1 MGNINEQDVENP
13 RIMLGL
19 LDAVDQNQAQSQR
32 HLASEL
38 GIALGLVNAYIK
50 RCIKKGL
57 VKVRHAPARRYSYY
71 LTPQGFTEKSRLTV
85 EYLSVSFGF
94 FRQAKTHCSDLLR
107 QAKTRGINKVVLIG
121 QSDLAEIAA
130 LCALEQAVEIV
141 GLVQEGAAQS
151 QFIGLPVF
159 DSVDDIS
166 APFDAVLITAL
177 SNSREACE
185 MAIARF
191 GSERVLVP
199 NLLRAKRQRSDEAA
213 A

>member
-1 MGNINEQDVENP
+1 MGSINEQDVENP

-107 QAKTRGINKVVLIG
+107 QAKARGVNKVLLIG

-130 LCALEQAVEIV
+130 LCALEQSVEIV
-141 GLVQEGAAQS
+141 GLVQEASAQS

-159 DSVDDIS
+159 ESVDDIS
-166 APFDAVLITAL
+166 APFDAVLVTAL
-177 SNSREACE
+177 VNSREACE

-191 GSERVLVP
+191 GGERVLVP
-199 NLLRAKRQRSDEAA
+199 NLLRAKRQRSNEAA